1 MKLLYAIQATGNGH
15 ISRAKELIPL
25 LQKHVEVDVLL
36 SGTSADI
43 ELGLPVRYRFK
54 GLSFVFGKNGG
65 IDVWKTI
72 LSMNFWQFL
81 KDIKRLPLDEYEF
94 IINDFEPVSAWACVF
109 TNTHCIA
116 LSHQY
121 SLLLNNVPKPRK
133 RAKFSNFIL
142 KYYAPST
149 LGYGFHFKSYNSSVF
164 LPIIKSEIKSVSPI
178 KKNYF
183 VVYLPAYDDQ
193 KIIKALSKFNKTN
206 WVVFSKHC
214 KEKYSHGNI
223 SVKPISTKKFNKKLI
238 NCRGVLCGAGFETPA
253 EALYLNKK
261 LLVIPMKNQ
270 YEQQCNAEALK
281 KLGIPVIN
289 GLEKKDLEVIK
300 SWIKSKKIIKVNY
313 SETPQKVIN
322 QIFIDYIRN
331 ESRKMINSKL
341 QIGSSDV

>member
-25 LQKHVEVDVLL
+25 LQKHVEIDVLL

-54 GLSFVFGKNGG
+54 GLSFIFGKNGG
-65 IDVWKTI
+65 IDIWKTI
-72 LSMNFWQFL
+72 LSMNLWQFF
-81 KDIKRLPLDEYEF
+81 KDIKRLPLNEYEF
-94 IINDFEPVSAWACVF
+94 IINDFEPVSAWASVLS
-109 TNTHCIA
+109 NTHCIA

-121 SLLLNNVPKPRK
+121 SLLLSNVPKPQK

-142 KYYAPST
+142 KHYAPST
-149 LGYGFHFKSYNSSVF
+149 LGYGFHFESYNSAIF

-183 VVYLPAYDDQ
+183 VVYLPAFDDQ
-193 KIIKALSKFNKTN
+193 KIIKALSKFYKTN
-206 WVVFSKHC
+206 WIVFSKYC
-214 KEKYSHGNI
+214 KEKYSFGNI
-223 SVKPISTKKFNKKLI
+223 CVRPISTKKFNKKLI

-253 EALYLNKK
+253 EALYLKKK

-281 KLGIPVIN
+281 KLGVPVLK
-289 GLEKKDLEVIK
+289 GLEKKDLGVIK
-300 SWIKSKKIIKVNY
+300 SWIESKKIVKVDY
-313 SETPQKVIN
+313 SETPRKVIN
-322 QIFIDYIRN
+322 KIFIDYVRS
-331 ESRKMINSKL
+331 ESRKKINNKL
-341 QIGSSDV
+341 KLRSSDI